1 MGRRSM
7 PESST
12 KQYAAVANIPLIK
25 APGLRVP
32 KPVEM
37 PPDIHPLPDDVTAYF
52 VYPFSLEPHI
62 LTVESSRQSTLAA
75 HSARRDAYLRA
86 RDEDKLRRK
95 RDALRRIAPGFEP
108 HSGPLV
114 PTRLANAQHHAY
126 EQPLPS
132 NDPMENLVQQLEA
145 MDSALVDSTKSSS
158 RPM

>member
-1 MGRRSM
+1 M
-7 PESST
+7 PEAS

-75 HSARRDAYLRA
+75 HSARRDAYLHA

-114 PTRLANAQHHAY
+114 PTRIAKAPQQSAHG
-126 EQPLPS
+126 PLQSS
-132 NDPMENLVQQLEA
+132 NDPMANLVQQLEA
-145 MDSALVDSTKSSS
+145 MDSALTDPSGGSSS
-158 RPM
+158 GPI